1 MMVRSDDQE
10 GRSSSKE
17 AKPGGPRGGDHGGA
31 HFEAL
36 LSALSPPDLVS
47 RLAAWR
53 LEPSSALLPGTAPA
67 LETEPRQTVPTLEEF
82 IKQWKRQSLRDNRK
96 IMVSPRL

>member
-1 MMVRSDDQE
+1 MTRRVEAAARKQSQE
-10 GRSSSKE
+10 
-17 AKPGGPRGGDHGGA
+17 APRGGDHGGA

-36 LSALSPPDLVS
+36 LSALSPLDLVS